1 VGAVILYSSIAAAS
15 AALGILPLISQRL
28 FALRWVGWANAL
40 AAGLMLG
47 AAYTLTVAGLDRAV
61 LAGAAGAF
69 LGIGFIHVA
78 HALSDTEDIEL
89 IDSAQSSTE
98 HASKVF
104 RRNAL
109 HAAPEGIAIG
119 AAMAVNFTFGIFM
132 ALAMAVHNI
141 PEGTALCEALRRR
154 HQLLVGAAESV
165 AANIPQVLLAVL
177 TFAVVPTAPGLLPW
191 ALGFA
196 AGTLVY
202 LVMVDPLPEAYR
214 QAGQTSIA
222 LVTSVAIGVVVL
234 LNGLVVP

>member
-1 VGAVILYSSIAAAS
+1 MGAVILYSSIAAAS
-15 AALGILPLISQRL
+15 AALGILPLVNQRL

-61 LAGAAGAF
+61 LAGAAGAL
-69 LGIGFIHVA
+69 LGIGFIHGA
-78 HALSDTEDIEL
+78 HALSDTDDIEL
-89 IDSAQSSTE
+89 IAPDQPSSA

-119 AAMAVNFTFGIFM
+119 AAMAVNLTFGIFM
-132 ALAMAVHNI
+132 ALAMAVHNV
-141 PEGTALCEALRRR
+141 PEGTVLCAALRRR

-165 AANIPQVLLAVL
+165 AANIPQVLLAVV
-177 TFAVVPTAPGLLPW
+177 TFAVVPTATGLLPW